1 MSNKEMALNLL
12 NSFDESQLANIVTM
26 LKTAKSIADEA
37 ADDAFCEKMYQNY
50 LNNPDPHKHDTVS
63 FDEALKECGLTYED
77 LQN

>member
-12 NSFDESQLANIVTM
+12 NSFNKSQLANIVTM
-26 LKTAKSIADEA
+26 LKTVKSITDEA

-50 LNNPDPHKHDTVS
+50 LNDPDPHKHDTVS
-63 FDEALKECGLTYED
+63 FDETLKECGLTRKD

>member
-26 LKTAKSIADEA
+26 LKIAKSIADEA